1 MAKEVSVS
9 FKLGATLAGSYRTAF
24 QDAAG
29 QARMVSQAIREM
41 GNTPVGQLGAALEKQ
56 GARLT
61 GLAGKLEQAE
71 AKLAGLRA
79 QAESAGASSSRF
91 ASRIKAA
98 ESRVFDLTAE
108 LELNQK
114 EMQGLALQAGKVSG
128 SVQALQ
134 ADYAGLV
141 RRMDQARAARSAL
154 QAHMANTR
162 ALQAERQDLQSR
174 LLGTAA
180 VGATAAIPVKLAV
193 SAEDVFA
200 DLRKVM
206 DAPEEVMQQ
215 LFADAQ
221 AMSSRTGKSFED
233 IVTIMTAAAQ
243 AGLGK
248 TREEM
253 LGVAEQATKMSIA
266 WGVSA
271 EQAGKS
277 LATWQAAMGLTAE
290 QSRHTADVIN
300 ALSNEMNAEAGE
312 IDQIFTRMGPL
323 MKASGFST
331 QNIAALATA
340 FKAAG
345 AEVEVSG
352 TAMKNF
358 VNVLAAGESGLTD
371 ARKGIYKYLQ
381 IDPNELQK
389 QLQTDAM
396 GAVMR
401 VLQALQRVRPEE
413 RNSIMG
419 QLFGQESLAA
429 IAPLMSEYKTL
440 LKAVSIANSDVA
452 GSVDQEYA
460 NRMKTTATS
469 LAKVTQSARNL
480 GVTVGTALLPVVGAV
495 AEGGAS
501 VLNVVRDLARR
512 FPRLTG
518 VVMGAG
524 AGIATLAV
532 GGVALGLVLNVLRT
546 AANGLGGVLL
556 RMNAAQLAAAG
567 GAQTL
572 TFWQRASSL
581 ASLSWRDVLAGVG
594 GRLMA
599 LTGLLRGATLSTIAL
614 GTVQRACAAGAAIL
628 SGGLRLVGVAL
639 RFAMGPM
646 GVVFTAVTVAAGLII
661 DNWSTVGPFFHSLW
675 SGIVSVFQW
684 AWGIIKGIMDS
695 VAEAATWIGKKI
707 DEMPVLGSAKRGIGK
722 AIGWF
727 SGEDE
732 KAQPAANAKAAAE
745 QSAAPNA
752 KAAADTASSAKAP
765 PMPDLPKVP
774 DTKASASLQG
784 LAGGGSDE
792 EYFKQSFNDFM
803 AAEEA
808 AKKKGKKGSGSRA
821 SSGSTVVTL
830 AGDNSR
836 PQTLFIPAGSR
847 TPVPV
852 TTGATP
858 QASGRVGIP
867 TVLPQMITVPAP
879 VQAAGHVD
887 VPQALPT
894 TAGAL
899 TALPRMITSPMSA
912 QAAGHVGKPT
922 ALPRT
927 PARLARRGGFT
938 AQAAGNNGQI
948 MVDLTQNFSLM
959 SSDPRAVRRV
969 LESIKPDME
978 TLIRRA
984 LDKIASDRRRTAYA

>member
-56 GARLT
+56 GAKLT
-61 GLAGKLEQAE
+61 GLAGKLEKAE

-108 LELNQK
+108 LELNKK

-141 RRMDQARAARSAL
+141 RRMEQARAARSAL
-154 QAHMANTR
+154 QTHMANSR

-312 IDQIFTRMGPL
+312 VDQIFTRMGPL
-323 MKASGFST
+323 LKASGFAT
-331 QNIAALATA
+331 QDIAALATA

-358 VNVLAAGESGLTD
+358 IKVMAAGEAGLTD
-371 ARKGIYKYLQ
+371 QRKAIYKYLQ

-413 RNSIMG
+413 RNSISSL
-419 QLFGQESLAA
+419 LFGDESIAA
-429 IAPLMSEYKTL
+429 IAPIMERIMTL
-440 LKAVSIANSDVA
+440 RQAVNIANSDVA

-495 AEGGAS
+495 AEKGAS
-501 VLNVVRDLARR
+501 VLNVV
-512 FPRLTG
+512 
-518 VVMGAG
+518 
-524 AGIATLAV
+524 
-532 GGVALGLVLNVLRT
+532 
-546 AANGLGGVLL
+546 
-556 RMNAAQLAAAG
+556 Q
-567 GAQTL
+567 
-572 TFWQRASSL
+572 
-581 ASLSWRDVLAGVG
+581 
-594 GRLMA
+594 
-599 LTGLLRGATLSTIAL
+599 
-614 GTVQRACAAGAAIL
+614 
-628 SGGLRLVGVAL
+628 
-639 RFAMGPM
+639 
-646 GVVFTAVTVAAGLII
+646 II
-661 DNWSTVGPFFHSLW
+661 FGFL
-675 SGIVSVFQW
+675 
-684 AWGIIKGIMDS
+684 DS
-695 VAEAATWIGKKI
+695 P
-707 DEMPVLGSAKRGIGK
+707 D
-722 AIGWF
+722 
-727 SGEDE
+727 
-732 KAQPAANAKAAAE
+732 
-745 QSAAPNA
+745 
-752 KAAADTASSAKAP
+752 DTC
-765 PMPDLPKVP
+765 
-774 DTKASASLQG
+774 T
-784 LAGGGSDE
+784 
-792 EYFKQSFNDFM
+792 
-803 AAEEA
+803 
-808 AKKKGKKGSGSRA
+808 
-821 SSGSTVVTL
+821 
-830 AGDNSR
+830 
-836 PQTLFIPAGSR
+836 
-847 TPVPV
+847 
-852 TTGATP
+852 
-858 QASGRVGIP
+858 
-867 TVLPQMITVPAP
+867 
-879 VQAAGHVD
+879 
-887 VPQALPT
+887 
-894 TAGAL
+894 
-899 TALPRMITSPMSA
+899 
-912 QAAGHVGKPT
+912 
-922 ALPRT
+922 
-927 PARLARRGGFT
+927 
-938 AQAAGNNGQI
+938 
-948 MVDLTQNFSLM
+948 
-959 SSDPRAVRRV
+959 
-969 LESIKPDME
+969 E
-978 TLIRRA
+978 T
-984 LDKIASDRRRTAYA
+984 

>member
-1 MAKEVSVS
+1 MAREIALS
-9 FKLGATLAGSYRTAF
+9 F
-24 QDAAG
+24 
-29 QARMVSQAIREM
+29 
-41 GNTPVGQLGAALEKQ
+41 AL
-56 GARLT
+56 GARLQSGFT
-61 GLAGKLEQAE
+61 ATFRSASDQAKAVSQSLRDMERTPVAKVGAQRTKIRELSESLKEARGELDNLWQRASQAGTMTTIMARQIEQAE
-71 AKLAGLRA
+71 RRVRTCTGALNRQTAAYRESLAQVAQTRGSVRGL
-79 QAESAGASSSRF
+79 
-91 ASRIKAA
+91 AA
-98 ESRVFDLTAE
+98 EYGHLSAQMDRARAVQTAMAA
-108 LELNQK
+108 NRSQA
-114 EMQGLALQAGKVSG
+114 GALQA
-128 SVQALQ
+128 Q
-134 ADYAGLV
+134 
-141 RRMDQARAARSAL
+141 RA
-154 QAHMANTR
+154 
-162 ALQAERQDLQSR
+162 DLQGR

-300 ALSNEMNAEAGE
+300 ALSNEMNAEAGD

-323 MKASGFST
+323 LKASGFAT
-331 QNIAALATA
+331 QDIAALATA

-345 AEVEVSG
+345 AEIDVSG

-358 VNVLAAGESGLTD
+358 VNVLAAGSATLTD
-371 ARKGIYKYLQ
+371 NQKFIYKYLQ

-401 VLQALQRVRPEE
+401 VLEALQRVRPEE
-413 RNSIMG
+413 RNALSTL
-419 QLFGQESLAA
+419 LFGKESIAA
-429 IAPLMSEYKTL
+429 IAPLMTELKTL
-440 LKAVSIANSDVA
+440 RQAVSIANSDVS

-469 LAKVTQSARNL
+469 LAKITQSARNL

-495 AEGGAS
+495 AEKGAS

-524 AGIATLAV
+524 AGIAALAV

-546 AANGLGGVLL
+546 AANGFGGMLL
-556 RMNAAQLAAAG
+556 RMNAAQLTAAG
-567 GAQTL
+567 GARTL

-581 ASLSWRDVLAGVG
+581 ASLSWRDVLTGVG
-594 GRLMA
+594 GKLSA
-599 LTGLLRGATLSTIAL
+599 LTGLLRGARLSTVAF
-614 GTVQRACAAGAAIL
+614 TAVQGICAAGTAVL

-646 GVVFTAVTVAAGLII
+646 GLVFTAVTVAAGLII
-661 DNWSTVGPFFHSLW
+661 DNWSTVGPFFRSLW
-675 SGIVSVFQW
+675 NGIVGVFQW
-684 AWGIIKGIMDS
+684 AWGIIKRIMDS
-695 VAEAATWIGKKI
+695 VAEAATWVGKKI

-745 QSAAPNA
+745 QNAAPNA
-752 KAAADTASSAKAP
+752 KAAADKASAIEAP
-765 PMPDLPKVP
+765 PMPDLPKAP

-784 LAGGGSDE
+784 LAAGGGGDE

-808 AKKKGKKGSGSRA
+808 AKKKGKNGGGSRA
-821 SSGSTVVTL
+821 SSGTTVVTL
-830 AGDNSR
+830 AGDNSQV
-836 PQTLFIPAGSR
+836 QTLFIPAGSR
-847 TPVPV
+847 TGSSLST
-852 TTGATP
+852 TTGTP
-858 QASGRVGIP
+858 IQTSGRVG
-867 TVLPQMITVPAP
+867 T
-879 VQAAGHVD
+879 
-887 VPQALPT
+887 
-894 TAGAL
+894 
-899 TALPRMITSPMSA
+899 
-912 QAAGHVGKPT
+912 PT
-922 ALPRT
+922 ALPQT
-927 PARLARRGGFT
+927 PARLARRGGNA
-938 AQAAGNNGQI
+938 AQAAGSNGQI

-978 TLIRRA
+978 ALIRRA

>member
-56 GARLT
+56 GAKLT

-108 LELNQK
+108 LALNQK
-114 EMQGLALQAGKVSG
+114 EMQGLALQAGNVSG

-141 RRMDQARAARSAL
+141 KRMDQARAARSAL
-154 QAHMANTR
+154 QTHMANTR
-162 ALQAERQDLQSR
+162 ALQAERQELQSR

-180 VGATAAIPVKLAV
+180 VGATAVIPVKLAV

-200 DLRKVM
+200 DLRKVL
-206 DAPEEVMQQ
+206 DAPEEVIQQ

-221 AMSSRTGKSFED
+221 AMSNRTGKSFED
-233 IVTIMTAAAQ
+233 VVAIMTAAAQ

-290 QSRHTADVIN
+290 QSRHTANVIN
-300 ALSNEMNAEAGE
+300 ALSNEMNAEAGD

-323 MKASGFST
+323 LKASGFAT
-331 QNIAALATA
+331 QDIAALATA

-413 RNSIMG
+413 RNSISSL
-419 QLFGQESLAA
+419 LFGDESIAA
-429 IAPLMSEYKTL
+429 IAPIMERIMTL
-440 LKAVSIANSDVA
+440 RQAVNIANSDVS
-452 GSVDQEYA
+452 GSVDAEYA

-469 LAKVTQSARNL
+469 LARLTQSTRNL
-480 GVTVGTALLPVVGAV
+480 GVTVGTALLPMVGAV
-495 AEGGAS
+495 ADKGAS
-501 VLNVVRDLARR
+501 VLGVTR
-512 FPRLTG
+512 
-518 VVMGAG
+518 VVMTAG
-524 AGIATLAV
+524 AGLATLVV

-684 AWGIIKGIMDS
+684 AWGIIKGIMES

-752 KAAADTASSAKAP
+752 RAAADKASAAEAP
-765 PMPDLPKVP
+765 PMPDLPKAP
-774 DTKASASLQG
+774 DAKASASLQG
-784 LAGGGSDE
+784 LAAGGSDE

-808 AKKKGKKGSGSRA
+808 AKKKGKKGGGSRA
-821 SSGSTVVTL
+821 AGGTTVVTL

-852 TTGATP
+852 TAGTAT
-858 QASGRVGIP
+858 QAAGRVG
-867 TVLPQMITVPAP
+867 T
-879 VQAAGHVD
+879 
-887 VPQALPT
+887 
-894 TAGAL
+894 
-899 TALPRMITSPMSA
+899 
-912 QAAGHVGKPT
+912 PT
-922 ALPRT
+922 ALPQT
-927 PARLARRGGFT
+927 PARLARRGGKA
-938 AQAAGNNGQI
+938 AQAAGSNGQI
-948 MVDLTQNFSLM
+948 MVDLTQNFTLM

-978 TLIRRA
+978 ALIRRA

>member
-1 MAKEVSVS
+1 ME
-9 FKLGATLAGSYRTAF
+9 
-24 QDAAG
+24 
-29 QARMVSQAIREM
+29 
-41 GNTPVGQLGAALEKQ
+41 
-56 GARLT
+56 
-61 GLAGKLEQAE
+61 
-71 AKLAGLRA
+71 
-79 QAESAGASSSRF
+79 
-91 ASRIKAA
+91 
-98 ESRVFDLTAE
+98 
-108 LELNQK
+108 
-114 EMQGLALQAGKVSG
+114 
-128 SVQALQ
+128 
-134 ADYAGLV
+134 
-141 RRMDQARAARSAL
+141 QARAARSAL
-154 QAHMANTR
+154 QTHMANSR

-300 ALSNEMNAEAGE
+300 ALSNEMNAEAGD

-323 MKASGFST
+323 LKASGFAT
-331 QNIAALATA
+331 QDIAALATA

-345 AEVEVSG
+345 AEIDVSG

-358 VNVLAAGESGLTD
+358 VNVLAAGSATLTD
-371 ARKGIYKYLQ
+371 NQKSIYKYLQ

-401 VLQALQRVRPEE
+401 VLEALQRVRPEE
-413 RNSIMG
+413 RNALSTL
-419 QLFGQESLAA
+419 LFGKESIAA
-429 IAPLMSEYKTL
+429 IAPLMTELKTL
-440 LKAVSIANSDVA
+440 RQAVSIANSDVS

-469 LAKVTQSARNL
+469 LAKITQSARNL

-546 AANGLGGVLL
+546 AANGFGGMLL
-556 RMNAAQLAAAG
+556 RMNAVQLTAAG
-567 GAQTL
+567 GARTL

-594 GRLMA
+594 GKLSA
-599 LTGLLRGATLSTIAL
+599 LTGLLRGARLSTVAF
-614 GTVQRACAAGAAIL
+614 TAVQGICAAGTAVL

-646 GVVFTAVTVAAGLII
+646 GLVFTAVTVAAGLII
-661 DNWSTVGPFFHSLW
+661 DNWSTVGPFFRSLW
-675 SGIVSVFQW
+675 SGIVGVFQW
-684 AWGIIKGIMDS
+684 AWGIIKRIMDS
-695 VAEAATWIGKKI
+695 VAEAATWVGKKI
-707 DEMPVLGSAKRGIGK
+707 DEMPVLGSAKRGISK
-722 AIGWF
+722 AIDWF
-727 SGEDE
+727 SGDDE
-732 KAQPAANAKAAAE
+732 KEQPAANAKAAAE

-752 KAAADTASSAKAP
+752 KAAADKASAIEAP
-765 PMPDLPKVP
+765 PMPDLPKAP
-774 DTKASASLQG
+774 DTKASAGLQG
-784 LAGGGSDE
+784 LAAGGGDE

-808 AKKKGKKGSGSRA
+808 AKKKGKNGGGSRA
-821 SSGSTVVTL
+821 SSGTTVVTL

-836 PQTLFIPAGSR
+836 PQSLFFPAGSR
-847 TPVPV
+847 TGVPLP
-852 TTGATP
+852 TTAGTAT
-858 QASGRVGIP
+858 QAAGRVGIP
-867 TVLPQMITVPAP
+867 TALPQ
-879 VQAAGHVD
+879 
-887 VPQALPT
+887 
-894 TAGAL
+894 
-899 TALPRMITSPMSA
+899 
-912 QAAGHVGKPT
+912 
-922 ALPRT
+922 T
-927 PARLARRGGFT
+927 PARLARRGGST
-938 AQAAGNNGQI
+938 AQAAGNNGRI

-978 TLIRRA
+978 ALIRRA

>member
-61 GLAGKLEQAE
+61 GLAGKLEKAE

-141 RRMDQARAARSAL
+141 RRMEQARAARSAL
-154 QAHMANTR
+154 QAHMANSR

-469 LAKVTQSARNL
+469 LAKITQSARNL

-495 AEGGAS
+495 AEKGAS

-546 AANGLGGVLL
+546 AANGFGGMLL
-556 RMNAAQLAAAG
+556 RMNAAQLTAAG
-567 GAQTL
+567 GARTL

-581 ASLSWRDVLAGVG
+581 ASLSWRDVLTGVG
-594 GRLMA
+594 GKLSA
-599 LTGLLRGATLSTIAL
+599 LTGLLRGARLSTVAF
-614 GTVQRACAAGAAIL
+614 TAVQGICAAGTAVL

-646 GVVFTAVTVAAGLII
+646 GLVFTAVTVAAGLII
-661 DNWSTVGPFFHSLW
+661 DNWSTVGPFFRSLW
-675 SGIVSVFQW
+675 NGIVGVFQW
-684 AWGIIKGIMDS
+684 AWGIIKRIMDS

-707 DEMPVLGSAKRGIGK
+707 DEMPVLGSAKRGISK
-722 AIGWF
+722 AIDWF
-727 SGEDE
+727 SGDDE
-732 KAQPAANAKAAAE
+732 KEQPAANAKAATE

-752 KAAADTASSAKAP
+752 KAAADKTSAIEAP
-765 PMPDLPKVP
+765 PMPDLPKAP

-784 LAGGGSDE
+784 LAAGGGGDE

-803 AAEEA
+803 AAEKA

-821 SSGSTVVTL
+821 AGGTTVVTL

-847 TPVPV
+847 TGSSLS
-852 TTGATP
+852 TTAGTAT
-858 QASGRVGIP
+858 QAAGRVGIP
-867 TVLPQMITVPAP
+867 TALPQ
-879 VQAAGHVD
+879 
-887 VPQALPT
+887 
-894 TAGAL
+894 
-899 TALPRMITSPMSA
+899 
-912 QAAGHVGKPT
+912 
-922 ALPRT
+922 T
-927 PARLARRGGFT
+927 PARLARRGGST
-938 AQAAGNNGQI
+938 AQASGNNGQI

-978 TLIRRA
+978 ALIRRA

>member
-1 MAKEVSVS
+1 MPPPSKRRPAADKGYHGQRSFRFFQAGRDPCRELPHSVPGCRRP
-9 FKLGATLAGSYRTAF
+9 GAHGLAGYPRDGQHARGTA
-24 QDAAG
+24 G
-29 QARMVSQAIREM
+29 RGS
-41 GNTPVGQLGAALEKQ
+41 GKQ

-79 QAESAGASSSRF
+79 QANSAGAASSRF

-108 LELNQK
+108 LALNQK

-154 QAHMANTR
+154 QAHMANSR

-452 GSVDQEYA
+452 GSVDQEYS

-546 AANGLGGVLL
+546 SANGFGGMLL

-639 RFAMGPM
+639 RFVMGPM

-675 SGIVSVFQW
+675 SGIVGVFQW

-695 VAEAATWIGKKI
+695 VAEAVTWIGQKI

-722 AIGWF
+722 AIDWF
-727 SGEDE
+727 SGDDKKE
-732 KAQPAANAKAAAE
+732 QPAASAKAAAE

-765 PMPDLPKVP
+765 QMPDLPKGPRSKAP
-774 DTKASASLQG
+774 DSLTGLASAS
-784 LAGGGSDE
+784 GSEPD
-792 EYFKQSFNDFM
+792 YFKQSFNDFN

-808 AKKKGKKGSGSRA
+808 AKKKGKKGSGGSGSRA
-821 SSGSTVVTL
+821 AGGTTVVTL

-836 PQTLFIPAGSR
+836 PQSLFIPAGSR
-847 TPVPV
+847 TPIPM
-852 TTGATP
+852 TTGTAT
-858 QASGRVGIP
+858 QASGR
-867 TVLPQMITVPAP
+867 
-879 VQAAGHVD
+879 AG
-887 VPQALPT
+887 T
-894 TAGAL
+894 
-899 TALPRMITSPMSA
+899 
-912 QAAGHVGKPT
+912 PT
-922 ALPRT
+922 ALPQT
-927 PARLARRGGFT
+927 PARLARRGGN
-938 AQAAGNNGQI
+938 APQAAGSNGQI

-978 TLIRRA
+978 ALIRRA

>member
-1 MAKEVSVS
+1 MAREIALS
-9 FKLGATLAGSYRTAF
+9 F
-24 QDAAG
+24 
-29 QARMVSQAIREM
+29 
-41 GNTPVGQLGAALEKQ
+41 AL
-56 GARLT
+56 GARLQSGFT
-61 GLAGKLEQAE
+61 TAFRSASDQAKAVSQSLRDMERTPVAKVGAQRTKIRELSESLKEARGELDNLWQRASQAGAMTTIMARQIEQAE
-71 AKLAGLRA
+71 RRVRTCTGALNRQTAAYRESLAQVAQTRGSVRGL
-79 QAESAGASSSRF
+79 
-91 ASRIKAA
+91 AA
-98 ESRVFDLTAE
+98 EYGHLSAQMDRARAVQTAMAA
-108 LELNQK
+108 NRSQA
-114 EMQGLALQAGKVSG
+114 GALQA
-128 SVQALQ
+128 Q
-134 ADYAGLV
+134 
-141 RRMDQARAARSAL
+141 RA
-154 QAHMANTR
+154 
-162 ALQAERQDLQSR
+162 DLQGR

-277 LATWQAAMGLTAE
+277 LATWRAAMGLTAE
-290 QSRHTADVIN
+290 QSRHTANVIN

-312 IDQIFTRMGPL
+312 IDKVFTEVGPL
-323 MKASGFST
+323 MKST
-331 QNIAALATA
+331 GMATQDIAALAATLEA
-340 FKAAG
+340 SGAAPDKAA
-345 AEVEVSG
+345 

-358 VNVLAAGESGLTD
+358 LKVIAAGPAALTD
-371 ARKGIYKYLQ
+371 ERKSIYKYLQ
-381 IDPNELQK
+381 LDPAELQK
-389 QLQTDAM
+389 QLQTDAK
-396 GAVMR
+396 GAIMR
-401 VLQALQRVRPEE
+401 VLEALQRVRPEE
-413 RNSIMG
+413 RNSISTL
-419 QLFGQESLAA
+419 LFGDDSLMA
-429 IAPLMSEYKTL
+429 IMPLLTRIDTL
-440 LKAVSIANSDVA
+440 RDAFRIANSDVA

-480 GVTVGTALLPVVGAV
+480 GITVGTALLPVVGAA

-501 VLNVVRDLARR
+501 VLGVIRDLARR

-524 AGIATLAV
+524 AGVAALAV

-546 AANGLGGVLL
+546 AANGFGGMLL
-556 RMNAAQLAAAG
+556 RMNAAQFTAAG
-567 GAQTL
+567 GARTL

-581 ASLSWRDVLAGVG
+581 ASLSWRDVLTGVG
-594 GRLMA
+594 GKLSA
-599 LTGLLRGATLSTIAL
+599 LTGLLRGARLSTVAF
-614 GTVQRACAAGAAIL
+614 TAVQGICAAGTAVL

-675 SGIVSVFQW
+675 SGIVGVFQW

-695 VAEAATWIGKKI
+695 VAEAVTWVGKKI
-707 DEMPVLGSAKRGIGK
+707 DEMPVLGSAKRGISK
-722 AIGWF
+722 AIDWF
-727 SGEDE
+727 SGDDE
-732 KAQPAANAKAAAE
+732 KEQAAANAKAAAE
-745 QSAAPNA
+745 QNAAPNA
-752 KAAADTASSAKAP
+752 KAAADKASAIEAP
-765 PMPDLPKVP
+765 PMPDLPKAP
-774 DTKASASLQG
+774 DTKNLASLQG
-784 LAGGGSDE
+784 LAAGGGDE

-808 AKKKGKKGSGSRA
+808 AKKKGKKGSGGGGSRA
-821 SSGSTVVTL
+821 SASGTTVVTL

-852 TTGATP
+852 TTGATS

-867 TVLPQMITVPAP
+867 TALPQ
-879 VQAAGHVD
+879 
-887 VPQALPT
+887 
-894 TAGAL
+894 
-899 TALPRMITSPMSA
+899 
-912 QAAGHVGKPT
+912 
-922 ALPRT
+922 T
-927 PARLARRGGFT
+927 PARLARRGGN
-938 AQAAGNNGQI
+938 APQAAGSNGQI

-978 TLIRRA
+978 ALIRRA

>member
-56 GARLT
+56 GAKLT

-108 LELNQK
+108 LALNQK

-162 ALQAERQDLQSR
+162 ALQAERQELQSR

-200 DLRKVM
+200 DLRKVSS
-206 DAPEEVMQQ
+206 APEEVMQQ

-233 IVTIMTAAAQ
+233 VVAIMTAAAQ

-371 ARKGIYKYLQ
+371 ARKSIYKYLQ

-440 LKAVSIANSDVA
+440 LKAVNIANSDVA

-614 GTVQRACAAGAAIL
+614 STVQRVCAAGAAIL

-675 SGIVSVFQW
+675 SGIVGVFQW

-695 VAEAATWIGKKI
+695 VAEAVTWIGQKI

-722 AIGWF
+722 AIDWF

-765 PMPDLPKVP
+765 QMPDLPKGPRSKAP
-774 DTKASASLQG
+774 DTLTSLASAS
-784 LAGGGSDE
+784 GSEPD
-792 EYFKQSFNDFM
+792 YFKQSFNDFN

-808 AKKKGKKGSGSRA
+808 AKKKGKKGSGGGGSRA
-821 SSGSTVVTL
+821 SGGTTVVTL

-852 TTGATP
+852 TAGTAP
-858 QASGRVGIP
+858 QAAGRVG
-867 TVLPQMITVPAP
+867 T
-879 VQAAGHVD
+879 
-887 VPQALPT
+887 
-894 TAGAL
+894 
-899 TALPRMITSPMSA
+899 
-912 QAAGHVGKPT
+912 PT
-922 ALPRT
+922 ALPQT
-927 PARLARRGGFT
+927 PARLARRGGKA
-938 AQAAGNNGQI
+938 AQASGSNGQI

-978 TLIRRA
+978 ALIRRA

>member
-24 QDAAG
+24 QDAAS

-61 GLAGKLEQAE
+61 GLAGKLEKAE

-108 LELNQK
+108 LELNKK

-141 RRMDQARAARSAL
+141 RRMEQARAARSAL
-154 QAHMANTR
+154 QTHMANSR

-300 ALSNEMNAEAGE
+300 ALSNEMNAEAGD

-323 MKASGFST
+323 LKASGFAT
-331 QNIAALATA
+331 QDIAALATA

-358 VNVLAAGESGLTD
+358 IKVMAAGEAGLTD
-371 ARKGIYKYLQ
+371 QRKAIYKYLQ

-401 VLQALQRVRPEE
+401 VLEALQRVRPEE
-413 RNSIMG
+413 RNSISSL
-419 QLFGQESLAA
+419 LFGEESIAA
-429 IAPLMSEYKTL
+429 IAPLMTELKTL
-440 LKAVSIANSDVA
+440 RQAVSIANSDVS

-469 LAKVTQSARNL
+469 LAKITQSARNL
-480 GVTVGTALLPVVGAV
+480 GVTMGTALLPVVGAV
-495 AEGGAS
+495 AEKGAS

-524 AGIATLAV
+524 AGIAALAV

-546 AANGLGGVLL
+546 AANGFGGMLL
-556 RMNAAQLAAAG
+556 RMNAVQLTAAD
-567 GAQTL
+567 GARTL

-646 GVVFTAVTVAAGLII
+646 GVVFTAVTVASGLII

-675 SGIVSVFQW
+675 SGIVGVFQW
-684 AWGIIKGIMDS
+684 AWGIINGIMDS
-695 VAEAATWIGKKI
+695 VAEAVTWIGQKI

-722 AIGWF
+722 AIDWF
-727 SGEDE
+727 SGDDKKE
-732 KAQPAANAKAAAE
+732 QPAASAKAAAE
-745 QSAAPNA
+745 
-752 KAAADTASSAKAP
+752 TASSAKAP
-765 PMPDLPKVP
+765 QMPDLPKGKSTSSTALADLSAPSSSEP
-774 DTKASASLQG
+774 D
-784 LAGGGSDE
+784 
-792 EYFKQSFNDFM
+792 YFKQSFNDFN

-808 AKKKGKKGSGSRA
+808 AKKKGKNGGGSRA
-821 SSGSTVVTL
+821 SSGTTVVTL
-830 AGDNSR
+830 AGDNSQV
-836 PQTLFIPAGSR
+836 QTLFIPAGSR
-847 TPVPV
+847 TGSSLST
-852 TTGATP
+852 TTGTAIQT
-858 QASGRVGIP
+858 SGRVG
-867 TVLPQMITVPAP
+867 T
-879 VQAAGHVD
+879 
-887 VPQALPT
+887 
-894 TAGAL
+894 
-899 TALPRMITSPMSA
+899 
-912 QAAGHVGKPT
+912 PT
-922 ALPRT
+922 ALPQT
-927 PARLARRGGFT
+927 PARLARRGGNA
-938 AQAAGNNGQI
+938 AQAAGSNGQI

-978 TLIRRA
+978 ALIRRA

>member
-1 MAKEVSVS
+1 
-9 FKLGATLAGSYRTAF
+9 
-24 QDAAG
+24 
-29 QARMVSQAIREM
+29 
-41 GNTPVGQLGAALEKQ
+41 
-56 GARLT
+56 
-61 GLAGKLEQAE
+61 
-71 AKLAGLRA
+71 
-79 QAESAGASSSRF
+79 
-91 ASRIKAA
+91 
-98 ESRVFDLTAE
+98 
-108 LELNQK
+108 
-114 EMQGLALQAGKVSG
+114 
-128 SVQALQ
+128 
-134 ADYAGLV
+134 
-141 RRMDQARAARSAL
+141 
-154 QAHMANTR
+154 
-162 ALQAERQDLQSR
+162 
-174 LLGTAA
+174 
-180 VGATAAIPVKLAV
+180 
-193 SAEDVFA
+193 
-200 DLRKVM
+200 
-206 DAPEEVMQQ
+206 
-215 LFADAQ
+215 
-221 AMSSRTGKSFED
+221 
-233 IVTIMTAAAQ
+233 
-243 AGLGK
+243 
-248 TREEM
+248 
-253 LGVAEQATKMSIA
+253 
-266 WGVSA
+266 
-271 EQAGKS
+271 
-277 LATWQAAMGLTAE
+277 
-290 QSRHTADVIN
+290 
-300 ALSNEMNAEAGE
+300 
-312 IDQIFTRMGPL
+312 
-323 MKASGFST
+323 
-331 QNIAALATA
+331 
-340 FKAAG
+340 
-345 AEVEVSG
+345 
-352 TAMKNF
+352 
-358 VNVLAAGESGLTD
+358 
-371 ARKGIYKYLQ
+371 
-381 IDPNELQK
+381 
-389 QLQTDAM
+389 M

-440 LKAVSIANSDVA
+440 LKAVNIANSDVA

-480 GVTVGTALLPVVGAV
+480 GITVGTALLPVVGAV

-614 GTVQRACAAGAAIL
+614 GTVQRAGAAGAAIL

-675 SGIVSVFQW
+675 SGIVGVFQW

-695 VAEAATWIGKKI
+695 VAEAVTWIGQKI

-722 AIGWF
+722 AIDWF
-727 SGEDE
+727 SGDDKKE
-732 KAQPAANAKAAAE
+732 QPAANAKAAAE

-752 KAAADTASSAKAP
+752 KAATDTASAAKAP
-765 PMPDLPKVP
+765 KMPDLPKRKSTSSTALADLSAPSGSEP
-774 DTKASASLQG
+774 D
-784 LAGGGSDE
+784 
-792 EYFKQSFNDFM
+792 YFKQSFNDFS

-808 AKKKGKKGSGSRA
+808 AKKKGKKGGGGGGSRA
-821 SSGSTVVTL
+821 AGGTTVVTL

-852 TTGATP
+852 TTGTAP
-858 QASGRVGIP
+858 QTVGRVGIP
-867 TVLPQMITVPAP
+867 TALPQ
-879 VQAAGHVD
+879 
-887 VPQALPT
+887 
-894 TAGAL
+894 
-899 TALPRMITSPMSA
+899 
-912 QAAGHVGKPT
+912 
-922 ALPRT
+922 T
-927 PARLARRGGFT
+927 PARLARRGGTT
-938 AQAAGNNGQI
+938 AQASGSNGQI

-978 TLIRRA
+978 ALIRRA

>member
-108 LELNQK
+108 LALNQK

-162 ALQAERQDLQSR
+162 ALQAERQELQSR

-381 IDPNELQK
+381 IDPNALQK

-675 SGIVSVFQW
+675 SGIVGVFQW

-695 VAEAATWIGKKI
+695 VAEAVTWIGQKI

-722 AIGWF
+722 AIDWF
-727 SGEDE
+727 SGDDKKE
-732 KAQPAANAKAAAE
+732 QPAASAKAAAE
-745 QSAAPNA
+745 KSAAPNA

-765 PMPDLPKVP
+765 QMPDLPKGKSTSSTALADLSAPSGSEP
-774 DTKASASLQG
+774 D
-784 LAGGGSDE
+784 
-792 EYFKQSFNDFM
+792 YFKQSFNDFN

-808 AKKKGKKGSGSRA
+808 AKKKGKKGSGGGGSRA
-821 SSGSTVVTL
+821 SGSTTVVTL

-847 TPVPV
+847 TPIPV
-852 TTGATP
+852 TTGTAT
-858 QASGRVGIP
+858 QAAGRVGTP
-867 TVLPQMITVPAP
+867 TALPQTVTVPAP
-879 VQAAGHVD
+879 VQAAG
-887 VPQALPT
+887 
-894 TAGAL
+894 
-899 TALPRMITSPMSA
+899 R
-912 QAAGHVGKPT
+912 VGKPT
-922 ALPRT
+922 ALPQT
-927 PARLARRGGFT
+927 PARLARRGGTT
-938 AQAAGNNGQI
+938 AQAAGSNGQI

-978 TLIRRA
+978 ALIRRA

>member
-61 GLAGKLEQAE
+61 GLAGKLEKAE

-108 LELNQK
+108 LELNKK

-141 RRMDQARAARSAL
+141 RRMEQARAARSAL
-154 QAHMANTR
+154 QTHMANSR

-300 ALSNEMNAEAGE
+300 ALSNEMNAEAGD

-323 MKASGFST
+323 LKASGFAT
-331 QNIAALATA
+331 QDIAALATA

-358 VNVLAAGESGLTD
+358 IKVMAAGEAGLTD
-371 ARKGIYKYLQ
+371 QRKAIYKYLQ

-401 VLQALQRVRPEE
+401 VLEALQRVRPEE
-413 RNSIMG
+413 RNSISSL
-419 QLFGQESLAA
+419 LFGEESIAA
-429 IAPLMSEYKTL
+429 IAPLMTELKTL
-440 LKAVSIANSDVA
+440 RQAVSIANSDVS

-469 LAKVTQSARNL
+469 LAKITQSARNL

-495 AEGGAS
+495 AEKGAS

-524 AGIATLAV
+524 AGIAALAV
-532 GGVALGLVLNVLRT
+532 GGVALGLVLNVLRM
-546 AANGLGGVLL
+546 AANGFGGMLL
-556 RMNAAQLAAAG
+556 RMNAVQLTAAD
-567 GAQTL
+567 GARTL

-646 GVVFTAVTVAAGLII
+646 GVVFTAVTVASGLII

-675 SGIVSVFQW
+675 SGIVGVFQW

-695 VAEAATWIGKKI
+695 VAEAVTWIGQKI

-722 AIGWF
+722 AIDWF
-727 SGEDE
+727 SGDDKKE
-732 KAQPAANAKAAAE
+732 QPAASAKAAAE
-745 QSAAPNA
+745 
-752 KAAADTASSAKAP
+752 TASSAKAP
-765 PMPDLPKVP
+765 QMPDLPKGKSTSSTALADLSAPSSSEP
-774 DTKASASLQG
+774 D
-784 LAGGGSDE
+784 
-792 EYFKQSFNDFM
+792 YFKQSFNDFN

-808 AKKKGKKGSGSRA
+808 AKKKGKNGGGSRA
-821 SSGSTVVTL
+821 SSGTTVVTL
-830 AGDNSR
+830 AGDNSQV
-836 PQTLFIPAGSR
+836 QTLFIPAGSR
-847 TPVPV
+847 TGSSLST
-852 TTGATP
+852 TTGTAIQT
-858 QASGRVGIP
+858 SGRVG
-867 TVLPQMITVPAP
+867 T
-879 VQAAGHVD
+879 
-887 VPQALPT
+887 
-894 TAGAL
+894 
-899 TALPRMITSPMSA
+899 
-912 QAAGHVGKPT
+912 PT
-922 ALPRT
+922 ALPQT
-927 PARLARRGGFT
+927 PARLARRGGNA
-938 AQAAGNNGQI
+938 AQAAGSNGQI

-978 TLIRRA
+978 ALIRRA

>member
-1 MAKEVSVS
+1 MAREIALS
-9 FKLGATLAGSYRTAF
+9 F
-24 QDAAG
+24 
-29 QARMVSQAIREM
+29 
-41 GNTPVGQLGAALEKQ
+41 AL
-56 GARLT
+56 GARLQSGFT
-61 GLAGKLEQAE
+61 TAFRSASDQAKAVSQSLRDMERTPVAKVGAQRTKIRELSESLKEARGELDNLWQRASQAGAMTTIMARQIEQAE
-71 AKLAGLRA
+71 RRVRTCTGALNRQTAAYRESLAQVAQTRGSVRGL
-79 QAESAGASSSRF
+79 
-91 ASRIKAA
+91 AA
-98 ESRVFDLTAE
+98 EYGHLSAQMDRARAVQTAMAA
-108 LELNQK
+108 NRSQA
-114 EMQGLALQAGKVSG
+114 GALQA
-128 SVQALQ
+128 Q
-134 ADYAGLV
+134 
-141 RRMDQARAARSAL
+141 RA
-154 QAHMANTR
+154 
-162 ALQAERQDLQSR
+162 DLQGR

-277 LATWQAAMGLTAE
+277 LATWRAAMGLTAE
-290 QSRHTADVIN
+290 QSRHTANVIN

-312 IDQIFTRMGPL
+312 IDKVFTEVGPL
-323 MKASGFST
+323 MKST
-331 QNIAALATA
+331 GMATQDIAALAATLEA
-340 FKAAG
+340 SGAAPDKAA
-345 AEVEVSG
+345 

-358 VNVLAAGESGLTD
+358 LKVIAAGPAALTD
-371 ARKGIYKYLQ
+371 ERKSIYKYLQ
-381 IDPNELQK
+381 LDPAELQK
-389 QLQTDAM
+389 QLQTDAK
-396 GAVMR
+396 GAIMR
-401 VLQALQRVRPEE
+401 VLEALQRVRPKE
-413 RNSIMG
+413 RNSISTL
-419 QLFGQESLAA
+419 LFGDDSLMA
-429 IAPLMSEYKTL
+429 IMPLLTRIDTL
-440 LKAVSIANSDVA
+440 RDAFRIANSDVA

-480 GVTVGTALLPVVGAV
+480 GITVGTALLPVVGAA

-501 VLNVVRDLARR
+501 VLGVIRDLARR

-524 AGIATLAV
+524 AGVAALAV

-546 AANGLGGVLL
+546 AANGFGGMLL
-556 RMNAAQLAAAG
+556 RMNAAQFTAAG
-567 GAQTL
+567 GARTL

-581 ASLSWRDVLAGVG
+581 ASLSWRDVLTGVG
-594 GRLMA
+594 GKLST
-599 LTGLLRGATLSTIAL
+599 LTGLLRGARLSTVAF
-614 GTVQRACAAGAAIL
+614 TAVQGICAAGTAVL

-675 SGIVSVFQW
+675 SGIVGVFQW
-684 AWGIIKGIMDS
+684 AWGIIKRIMDS
-695 VAEAATWIGKKI
+695 VAEAATWVGKKI
-707 DEMPVLGSAKRGIGK
+707 DEMPVLGSAKRGISK
-722 AIGWF
+722 AIDWF
-727 SGEDE
+727 SGDGE
-732 KAQPAANAKAAAE
+732 KEQAAANAKAAAE
-745 QSAAPNA
+745 QNAAPNA
-752 KAAADTASSAKAP
+752 KAAADKASAIEAP
-765 PMPDLPKVP
+765 PMPDLPKAP
-774 DTKASASLQG
+774 DTKNLASLQG
-784 LAGGGSDE
+784 LAAGGGDE

-808 AKKKGKKGSGSRA
+808 AKKKGKNGGGSRA
-821 SSGSTVVTL
+821 SSGTTVVTL

-836 PQTLFIPAGSR
+836 PQSLFIPAGSR
-847 TPVPV
+847 TPIPV
-852 TTGATP
+852 TTGTAIQT
-858 QASGRVGIP
+858 SGRVGTP
-867 TVLPQMITVPAP
+867 MALPQ
-879 VQAAGHVD
+879 
-887 VPQALPT
+887 
-894 TAGAL
+894 
-899 TALPRMITSPMSA
+899 
-912 QAAGHVGKPT
+912 
-922 ALPRT
+922 T
-927 PARLARRGGFT
+927 PARLARRGGN
-938 AQAAGNNGQI
+938 APQAAGSNGQI

-978 TLIRRA
+978 ALIRRA

>member
-1 MAKEVSVS
+1 MAREIALS
-9 FKLGATLAGSYRTAF
+9 FALGARLQSGFTAAF
-24 QDAAG
+24 QSASS
-29 QARMVSQAIREM
+29 QAKAVSQAIRDMER
-41 GNTPVGQLGAALEKQ
+41 TPVGKIGAAMSTQQEKIR
-56 GARLT
+56 GLSGSLKDARGELD
-61 GLAGKLEQAE
+61 GLWQRASQAGTMTTVMARQIEQAE
-71 AKLAGLRA
+71 ARVRRLSGALSRQTATYRETVA
-79 QAESAGASSSRF
+79 QAASTSGSVRALTRDYAQLSAQLERAR
-91 ASRIKAA
+91 AVQTAMAA
-98 ESRVFDLTAE
+98 NRSQA
-108 LELNQK
+108 
-114 EMQGLALQAGKVSG
+114 GALQA
-128 SVQALQ
+128 Q
-134 ADYAGLV
+134 
-141 RRMDQARAARSAL
+141 RA
-154 QAHMANTR
+154 
-162 ALQAERQDLQSR
+162 DLQSR

-300 ALSNEMNAEAGE
+300 ALSNEMNAEAGD

-323 MKASGFST
+323 MKASGFAT
-331 QNIAALATA
+331 QDIAALATA

-345 AEVEVSG
+345 AEIDVSG

-358 VNVLAAGESGLTD
+358 VNVLAAGSATLTD
-371 ARKGIYKYLQ
+371 NQKSIYKYLQ

-401 VLQALQRVRPEE
+401 VLEALQRVRPEE
-413 RNSIMG
+413 RNALSTL
-419 QLFGQESLAA
+419 LFGKESIAA
-429 IAPLMSEYKTL
+429 IAPLMTELKTL
-440 LKAVSIANSDVA
+440 RQAVNIANSDVA

-524 AGIATLAV
+524 AGIAALAV

-546 AANGLGGVLL
+546 AANGFGGMLL
-556 RMNAAQLAAAG
+556 RMNAVQLTAAG
-567 GAQTL
+567 GARTL

-614 GTVQRACAAGAAIL
+614 STVQRVCAAGMAVL

-675 SGIVSVFQW
+675 SGIVGVFQW

-695 VAEAATWIGKKI
+695 VAEAVTWIGQKI

-722 AIGWF
+722 AIDWF
-727 SGEDE
+727 SGDDKKE
-732 KAQPAANAKAAAE
+732 QPAASAKAAAE

-752 KAAADTASSAKAP
+752 KAAADTASAAKAP

-821 SSGSTVVTL
+821 SSGTTVVTL

-847 TPVPV
+847 TGSSLS
-852 TTGATP
+852 TTAGTAT
-858 QASGRVGIP
+858 QAAGRVGIP
-867 TVLPQMITVPAP
+867 TALPQ
-879 VQAAGHVD
+879 
-887 VPQALPT
+887 
-894 TAGAL
+894 
-899 TALPRMITSPMSA
+899 
-912 QAAGHVGKPT
+912 
-922 ALPRT
+922 T
-927 PARLARRGGFT
+927 PARLARRGGST
-938 AQAAGNNGQI
+938 AQAAGSNGQI

-959 SSDPRAVRRV
+959 SSDPRSVRRV

-978 TLIRRA
+978 ALIRRA

>member
-1 MAKEVSVS
+1 MAREIALS
-9 FKLGATLAGSYRTAF
+9 F
-24 QDAAG
+24 
-29 QARMVSQAIREM
+29 
-41 GNTPVGQLGAALEKQ
+41 AL
-56 GARLT
+56 GARLQSGFT
-61 GLAGKLEQAE
+61 TAFRSASDQAKAVSQSLRDMERTPVAKVGAQRTKIRELSESLKEARGELDNLWQRASQAGAMTTIMARQIEQAE
-71 AKLAGLRA
+71 RRVRTCTGALNRQTAAYRESLAQVAQTRGSVRGL
-79 QAESAGASSSRF
+79 
-91 ASRIKAA
+91 AA
-98 ESRVFDLTAE
+98 EYGHLSAQMDRARAVQTAMAA
-108 LELNQK
+108 NRSQA
-114 EMQGLALQAGKVSG
+114 GALQA
-128 SVQALQ
+128 Q
-134 ADYAGLV
+134 
-141 RRMDQARAARSAL
+141 RA
-154 QAHMANTR
+154 
-162 ALQAERQDLQSR
+162 DLQGR

-277 LATWQAAMGLTAE
+277 LATWRAAMGLTAE
-290 QSRHTADVIN
+290 QSRHTANVIN

-312 IDQIFTRMGPL
+312 IDKVFTEVGPL
-323 MKASGFST
+323 MKST
-331 QNIAALATA
+331 GMATQDIAALAATLEA
-340 FKAAG
+340 SGAAPDKAA
-345 AEVEVSG
+345 
-352 TAMKNF
+352 TATKNF
-358 VNVLAAGESGLTD
+358 LKVIAAGPAALTD
-371 ARKGIYKYLQ
+371 ERKSIYKYLQ
-381 IDPNELQK
+381 LDPAELQK
-389 QLQTDAM
+389 QLQTDAK
-396 GAVMR
+396 GAIMR
-401 VLQALQRVRPEE
+401 VLEALQRVRPEE
-413 RNSIMG
+413 RNSISTL
-419 QLFGQESLAA
+419 LFGDDSLMA
-429 IAPLMSEYKTL
+429 IMPLLTRIDTL
-440 LKAVSIANSDVA
+440 RDAFRIANSDVA

-480 GVTVGTALLPVVGAV
+480 GITVGTALLPVVGAA

-501 VLNVVRDLARR
+501 VLGVIRDLARR

-524 AGIATLAV
+524 AGVAALAV

-546 AANGLGGVLL
+546 AANGFGGMLL
-556 RMNAAQLAAAG
+556 RMNAAQFTAAG
-567 GAQTL
+567 GARTL

-581 ASLSWRDVLAGVG
+581 ASLSWRDVLTGVG
-594 GRLMA
+594 GKLSA
-599 LTGLLRGATLSTIAL
+599 LTGLLRGARLSTVAF
-614 GTVQRACAAGAAIL
+614 TAVQGICAAGTAVL

-675 SGIVSVFQW
+675 SGIVGVFQW

-695 VAEAATWIGKKI
+695 VAEAVTWVGKKI
-707 DEMPVLGSAKRGIGK
+707 DEMPVLGSAKRGISK
-722 AIGWF
+722 AIDWF
-727 SGEDE
+727 SGDDE
-732 KAQPAANAKAAAE
+732 KEQAAANAKAAAE
-745 QSAAPNA
+745 QNAAPNA
-752 KAAADTASSAKAP
+752 KAAADKASAIEAP
-765 PMPDLPKVP
+765 PMPDLPKAP
-774 DTKASASLQG
+774 DTKNLASLQG
-784 LAGGGSDE
+784 LAAGGGDE

-808 AKKKGKKGSGSRA
+808 AKKKGKKGSGGGGSRA
-821 SSGSTVVTL
+821 SASGTTVVTL
-830 AGDNSR
+830 AGDNSQV
-836 PQTLFIPAGSR
+836 QTLFIPAGSR
-847 TPVPV
+847 TGSSLST
-852 TTGATP
+852 TTGTAIQT
-858 QASGRVGIP
+858 SGRVG
-867 TVLPQMITVPAP
+867 T
-879 VQAAGHVD
+879 
-887 VPQALPT
+887 
-894 TAGAL
+894 
-899 TALPRMITSPMSA
+899 
-912 QAAGHVGKPT
+912 PT
-922 ALPRT
+922 ALPQT
-927 PARLARRGGFT
+927 PARLARRGGNA

-978 TLIRRA
+978 ALIRRA

>member
-56 GARLT
+56 GAKLT

-108 LELNQK
+108 LALNQK

-141 RRMDQARAARSAL
+141 RRMEQARAARSAL

-162 ALQAERQDLQSR
+162 ALQAERQELQSR

-221 AMSSRTGKSFED
+221 AMSNRTGKSFED
-233 IVTIMTAAAQ
+233 VVAIMTAAAQ

-312 IDQIFTRMGPL
+312 VDQIFTRMGPL
-323 MKASGFST
+323 LKASGFAT
-331 QNIAALATA
+331 QDIAALATA

-358 VNVLAAGESGLTD
+358 IKVMAAGEAGLTD
-371 ARKGIYKYLQ
+371 QRKAIYKYLQ

-413 RNSIMG
+413 RNSISSL
-419 QLFGQESLAA
+419 LFGDESIAA
-429 IAPLMSEYKTL
+429 IAPIMERIMTL
-440 LKAVSIANSDVA
+440 RQAVNIANSDVS
-452 GSVDQEYA
+452 GSVDAEYA

-469 LAKVTQSARNL
+469 LAKFTQSARNL

-546 AANGLGGVLL
+546 AANGFGGMLL
-556 RMNAAQLAAAG
+556 RMNAAQLTAAG
-567 GAQTL
+567 GARTL

-581 ASLSWRDVLAGVG
+581 ASLSWRDVLTGVG
-594 GRLMA
+594 GKLSA
-599 LTGLLRGATLSTIAL
+599 LTGLLRGARLSTVAF
-614 GTVQRACAAGAAIL
+614 TAVQGICAAGTAVL

-684 AWGIIKGIMDS
+684 AWGIIKGIMES

-707 DEMPVLGSAKRGIGK
+707 DEMPVLGSAKRGK

-752 KAAADTASSAKAP
+752 RAAADTASAAKAP
-765 PMPDLPKVP
+765 QMPDLPKG
-774 DTKASASLQG
+774 KSASSTA
-784 LAGGGSDE
+784 LADLSAPSGSDPD
-792 EYFKQSFNDFM
+792 YFKQSFNDFS

-821 SSGSTVVTL
+821 SGGTTVVTL

-847 TPVPV
+847 TPIPV
-852 TTGATP
+852 TTGTAT
-858 QASGRVGIP
+858 QAAGRVG
-867 TVLPQMITVPAP
+867 T
-879 VQAAGHVD
+879 
-887 VPQALPT
+887 
-894 TAGAL
+894 
-899 TALPRMITSPMSA
+899 
-912 QAAGHVGKPT
+912 PT
-922 ALPRT
+922 ALPQT
-927 PARLARRGGFT
+927 PARLARRGGNT
-938 AQAAGNNGQI
+938 AQASGNNGQI
-948 MVDLTQNFSLM
+948 MVDLVQNFSLM

-978 TLIRRA
+978 ALIRRA

>member
-1 MAKEVSVS
+1 
-9 FKLGATLAGSYRTAF
+9 
-24 QDAAG
+24 
-29 QARMVSQAIREM
+29 
-41 GNTPVGQLGAALEKQ
+41 
-56 GARLT
+56 
-61 GLAGKLEQAE
+61 
-71 AKLAGLRA
+71 
-79 QAESAGASSSRF
+79 
-91 ASRIKAA
+91 
-98 ESRVFDLTAE
+98 
-108 LELNQK
+108 
-114 EMQGLALQAGKVSG
+114 
-128 SVQALQ
+128 
-134 ADYAGLV
+134 
-141 RRMDQARAARSAL
+141 
-154 QAHMANTR
+154 
-162 ALQAERQDLQSR
+162 
-174 LLGTAA
+174 
-180 VGATAAIPVKLAV
+180 
-193 SAEDVFA
+193 
-200 DLRKVM
+200 
-206 DAPEEVMQQ
+206 
-215 LFADAQ
+215 
-221 AMSSRTGKSFED
+221 
-233 IVTIMTAAAQ
+233 
-243 AGLGK
+243 
-248 TREEM
+248 
-253 LGVAEQATKMSIA
+253 
-266 WGVSA
+266 
-271 EQAGKS
+271 
-277 LATWQAAMGLTAE
+277 
-290 QSRHTADVIN
+290 
-300 ALSNEMNAEAGE
+300 
-312 IDQIFTRMGPL
+312 
-323 MKASGFST
+323 
-331 QNIAALATA
+331 
-340 FKAAG
+340 
-345 AEVEVSG
+345 
-352 TAMKNF
+352 
-358 VNVLAAGESGLTD
+358 
-371 ARKGIYKYLQ
+371 
-381 IDPNELQK
+381 
-389 QLQTDAM
+389 
-396 GAVMR
+396 
-401 VLQALQRVRPEE
+401 
-413 RNSIMG
+413 MG

-546 AANGLGGVLL
+546 AANGFGGMLL
-556 RMNAAQLAAAG
+556 RTNAAQLAAAG

-572 TFWQRASSL
+572 TFWQRASAL

-594 GRLMA
+594 GRLSA

-675 SGIVSVFQW
+675 SGIVGVFQW

-695 VAEAATWIGKKI
+695 VAEAVTWIGQKI

-722 AIGWF
+722 AIDWF
-727 SGEDE
+727 SGDDKKE
-732 KAQPAANAKAAAE
+732 QPAASAKAAAE

-765 PMPDLPKVP
+765 QMPDLPKGP
-774 DTKASASLQG
+774 RSKASDSLTGLASAS
-784 LAGGGSDE
+784 GSEPD
-792 EYFKQSFNDFM
+792 YFKQSFNDFN

-808 AKKKGKKGSGSRA
+808 AKKKGKKGSGGGGSRA
-821 SSGSTVVTL
+821 SASGTTVVTL

-847 TPVPV
+847 TGSSLST
-852 TTGATP
+852 TTGTAIQT
-858 QASGRVGIP
+858 SGRVG
-867 TVLPQMITVPAP
+867 T
-879 VQAAGHVD
+879 
-887 VPQALPT
+887 
-894 TAGAL
+894 
-899 TALPRMITSPMSA
+899 
-912 QAAGHVGKPT
+912 PT
-922 ALPRT
+922 ALPQT
-927 PARLARRGGFT
+927 PARLARRGGNA

-978 TLIRRA
+978 ALIRRA